1 MQSKFKVGDYVTCN
15 IKGYYS
21 VTDFDVIC
29 RVISVRND
37 NYMTISPCDKK
48 SDGTYAMKN
57 DSYSVQ
63 SKLFDK
69 YQPMAVELL

>member
-29 RVISVRND
+29 RVISVRDD
-37 NYMTISPCDKK
+37 NYMTISPCD
-48 SDGTYAMKN
+48 GTYAMKN
-57 DSYSVQ
+57 DFYSVQ